1 MPHPLSDER
10 PAQSVGVSRATAPVP
25 VVPERAR
32 PRAVAPWIVAVLGG
46 GSGALLTA
54 AGALRSHATIAEV
67 VALVG
72 VVCTALVV
80 VACFR
85 TVKVIHI
92 RRTEKVRTQAQTG

>member
-1 MPHPLSDER
+1 MPPSLSTER
-10 PAQSVGVSRATAPVP
+10 PTKDVGRSRATAPVP
-25 VVPERAR
+25 VVSARAR
-32 PRAVAPWIVAVLGG
+32 PRAVAPWVVAVLGG

-54 AGALRSHATIAEV
+54 AVALRSHATLAEI

-72 VVCTALVV
+72 VVCTALVI

-92 RRTEKVRTQAQTG
+92 RRIEKVRTQ